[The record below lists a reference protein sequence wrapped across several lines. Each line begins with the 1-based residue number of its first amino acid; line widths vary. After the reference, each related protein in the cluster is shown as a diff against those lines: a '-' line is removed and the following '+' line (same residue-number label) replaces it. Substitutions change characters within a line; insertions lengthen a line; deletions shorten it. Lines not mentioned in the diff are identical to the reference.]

1 MERCAPMEGRTVVV
15 VEDDDHIAEL
25 LDLYLDQA
33 GFRTARATNGPDG
46 LALVAEHQ
54 PALVVLD
61 IGLPGGLDGFEVC
74 RRLRTTSS
82 VPVLVLTARG
92 DETDRVVG
100 LELGADDY
108 VTKPFSPRELVA
120 RVKAILRRTT
130 AASVPAAP
138 VLVGD
143 VEVDLAR
150 HEVRR
155 AGQPVEL
162 APREFALL
170 AALVENRGLVL
181 SRRQLLDLAW
191 GYDWYGDDRTVDVH
205 VGQLRRK
212 LGDGLPLTTVR
223 RAGYRLR

>member
-1 MERCAPMEGRTVVV
+1 MDGRTVVV

-33 GFRTARATNGPDG
+33 GFRVERAATGAQG
-46 LALVAEHQ
+46 LDLAAEHR
-54 PALVVLD
+54 PALAIVD
-61 IGLPGGLDGFEVC
+61 IGLPGGIDGFEVC
-74 RRLRTTSS
+74 RRLRAAGDL
-82 VPVLVLTARG
+82 PLVMLTARG

-120 RVKAILRRTT
+120 RVRAILRR
-130 AASVPAAP
+130 SDPAARASAP
-138 VLVGD
+138 VVVGD

-155 AGQPVEL
+155 RGVRVDL

-170 AALVENRGLVL
+170 AALVDNRGLVL

-191 GYDWYGDDRTVDVH
+191 GRDWYGDDRTVDVH

-212 LGDGLPLTTVR
+212 LGDGLPLVTLR
-223 RAGYRLR
+223 RTGYRLG